1 MYLVGRKTISVIEYT
16 FRLLLALI
24 VNIVHI
30 DYLLKYTNELT
41 RVNYE
46 DKMGVRTITSEWS
59 IDSKVPFF
67 LYSGP
72 VLHKKKIAIIGY
84 DTIRIEVAKHTLVF
98 DMELLISKQYQ
109 KL

>member
-1 MYLVGRKTISVIEYT
+1 MYLIGRKTISVTEYN

-24 VNIVHI
+24 RNIVHI

-41 RVNYE
+41 RVDYE

-67 LYSGP
+67 LYSGT
-72 VLHKKKIAIIGY
+72 VFHKKK
-84 DTIRIEVAKHTLVF
+84 
-98 DMELLISKQYQ
+98 
-109 KL
+109 

>member
-1 MYLVGRKTISVIEYT
+1 MYLIGRKTIFVTEYT

-24 VNIVHI
+24 RNIVHS

-41 RVNYE
+41 RVDYE

-72 VLHKKKIAIIGY
+72 VLHKKK
-84 DTIRIEVAKHTLVF
+84 
-98 DMELLISKQYQ
+98 
-109 KL
+109 